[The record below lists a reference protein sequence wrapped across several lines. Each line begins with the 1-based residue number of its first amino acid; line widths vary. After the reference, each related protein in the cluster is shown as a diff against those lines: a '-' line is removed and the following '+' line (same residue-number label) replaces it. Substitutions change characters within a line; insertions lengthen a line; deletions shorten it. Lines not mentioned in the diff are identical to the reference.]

1 MSDEKETILKLIA
14 ELNRRIDE
22 GTITPEEEEKFRDD
36 IGDLQMNYILGLLD
50 D

>member
-1 MSDEKETILKLIA
+1 MTERETILNLIA

-36 IGDLQMNYILGLLD
+36 IGGLQMNYILGTLD